1 MISDEL
7 RARIVEC
14 EQGSEEWKA
23 ARVGRVTASR
33 VADIVAKGKS
43 GPSASRANYL
53 AEIVCELLTGES
65 AENTIDTPAMKWG
78 RDQEEHARRLY
89 GFMQG
94 TPVTKV
100 GLVLHPTIDG
110 AAASPDGLVGDDGL
124 VQFKCPQLA
133 AHISLLRMGSI
144 DGRYVKQMQWEMACA
159 GRAWCDFVSFN
170 PKMPPEMQLF
180 RYRVRRDGGVIVELE
195 TAVHAF
201 ICEARA
207 TADHLRKV
215 YAIGEDAA

>member
-1 MISDEL
+1 M
-7 RARIVEC
+7 RIIEC
-14 EQGSEEWKA
+14 EQGSDEWKA

-33 VADIVAKGKS
+33 VADIVAKGES

-65 AENTIDTPAMKWG
+65 AENTIDTHAMKWG

-89 GFMQG
+89 GFMHDA
-94 TPVTKV
+94 PVAKV

-133 AHISLLRMGSI
+133 AHIAMLRTGSI
-144 DGRYVKQMQWEMACA
+144 DGRYLKQMQWEMACT
-159 GRAWCDFVSFN
+159 GRIWCDFVSFN

-180 RYRVRRDGGVIVELE
+180 RKRIRRDAPMVVELE
-195 TAVHAF
+195 TAVREFISEAHA
-201 ICEARA
+201 
-207 TADHLRKV
+207 TVDDLRKTC
-215 YAIGEDAA
+215 AIGEEAA